1 MNQINKDFNSNK
13 SDMEAIDNF
22 RELIQNIHKLHDAK
36 EGCPWHKSQTHES
49 LMPFM
54 FEESNEFKN
63 ALKSKNID
71 NIADELGD
79 ILLQV
84 MLHSE
89 ISRIN
94 NGFSIKDVITKLN
107 KKILI
112 RHPYIFEKKVKV
124 TLKEAN
130 NIWKKRKEREK
141 RKE

>member
-1 MNQINKDFNSNK
+1 MNQRNKDFNLNK
-13 SDMEAIDNF
+13 SDIEAIDNF
-22 RELIQNIHKLHDAK
+22 HELIINIHRLHNAK

-49 LMPFM
+49 LIPFM
-54 FEESNEFKN
+54 FEEIDEFKD

-89 ISRIN
+89 ISSIN
-94 NGFSIKDVITKLN
+94 KGFSLKDVIAKLN
-107 KKILI
+107 KKILR
-112 RHPYIFEKKVKV
+112 RHPYVFENKEKV

-130 NIWKKRKEREK
+130 YIWEK
-141 RKE
+141 RKEIEK